1 MFKKINL
8 DLPIMYLASE
18 IKSGNLSPIDLTK
31 YCLNIIEKFDPDLK
45 AFITVEKERA
55 LEDAYCVEKKIKKG
69 NYLGPLH
76 GIPFSI
82 KDNISAKGTR
92 STRGSQIFS
101 NNISHVDSTVV
112 KKLKNAGAIL
122 LGTNNMNEFASGIDG
137 KNSFY
142 GNTKNPW
149 DSTRIS
155 GGSSS
160 GSAVAVKTGM
170 AIFSVG
176 TDTGGSVRVP
186 ASLCGVVGFK
196 PTYDII
202 STGGIFGLAPS
213 LDHVGIVSRSSWDSV
228 LIFNILRDKK
238 FIQNK
243 KNILPQFSPI
253 YQNGEYNF
261 LKRKPFCLG
270 IPKKYF
276 TEFLQSEVKRAFNNF
291 IKELDSSSVEIC
303 EVDINE
309 TDNLFYESW
318 KTIRLYESSRI
329 HAKLMNDFLMSYSPE
344 VRNMLLKGQVISRKK
359 YYQSLNTVIKIRR
372 DFLNFFNKLDFLIT
386 PTTAIS
392 APKMDNN
399 TVRIENN
406 IIQVRDAL
414 LRNTFLFN
422 SLGFPALSLPLDFN
436 SYTKMP
442 ISLQLIGKPLDD
454 INVLFFGHYIEEK
467 YKRANRFKSIPAMLL
482 K

>member
-1 MFKKINL
+1 MFEKINL
-8 DLPIMYLASE
+8 DLRIMYLASE
-18 IKSGNLSPIDLTK
+18 IKSGNLCPIVLTK
-31 YCLNIIEKFDPDLK
+31 YCLNRIEKFNSYLN

-55 LEDAYCVEKKIKKG
+55 LEDAYCVEKEIKKG

-82 KDNISAKGTR
+82 KDNISAKGIR

-101 NNISHVDSTVV
+101 SNISDVDSTVV
-112 KKLKNAGAIL
+112 KKLKKAGAIL

-137 KNSFY
+137 KNIFY

-196 PTYDII
+196 PTYGII
-202 STGGIFGLAPS
+202 STQGIFGLAPS
-213 LDHVGIVSRSSWDSV
+213 LDHVGIVTRTSWDSV
-228 LIFNILRDKK
+228 LIFNILRGKK
-238 FIQNK
+238 FIQKN
-243 KNILPQFSPI
+243 KNILPQFSQI
-253 YQNGEYNF
+253 YQNGECNF
-261 LKRKPFCLG
+261 LKKRIFLG
-270 IPKKYF
+270 IPKKHF
-276 TEFLQSEVKRAFNNF
+276 TEFLQPDVKRTFNNF
-291 IKELDSSSVEIC
+291 IKGLDSSSVEIC

-309 TDNLFYESW
+309 VHNSFYESW

-344 VRNMLLKGQVISRKK
+344 VKNMLLKGQVISRKK
-359 YYQSLNTVIKIRR
+359 YYKSLKRVFKIRR
-372 DFLNFFNKLDFLIT
+372 YFLNFFNKLDFLIT

-392 APKMDNN
+392 APKMDNT

-436 SYTKMP
+436 RYTKMP
-442 ISLQLIGKPLDD
+442 IGLQLIGKPLDD
-454 INVLFFGHYIEEK
+454 LNVLYFGHYIEEK
-467 YKRANRFKSIPAMLL
+467 YKLANGFKSIPPMLL
-482 K
+482 N

>member
-31 YCLNIIEKFDPDLK
+31 YCLNRIEKFDPDLK

-55 LEDAYCVEKKIKKG
+55 LEDAYCVEKEIKKG

-112 KKLKNAGAIL
+112 KKLKKAGAIL

-149 DSTRIS
+149 DTTRIS
-155 GGSSS
+155 GGSSG
-160 GSAVAVKTGM
+160 GSAVAIKTGM

-186 ASLCGVVGFK
+186 GSLCGVVGFK

-202 STGGIFGLAPS
+202 STEGIFGLAPS
-213 LDHVGIVSRSSWDSV
+213 LDHVGIVSRCSWDSV
-228 LIFNILRDKK
+228 IIFSILRNKK
-238 FIQNK
+238 FIQNNR
-243 KNILPQFSPI
+243 NILPQFSQI
-253 YQNGEYNF
+253 CQNGECNF
-261 LKRKPFCLG
+261 LKKEIFLG

-276 TEFLQSEVKRAFNNF
+276 TEFLQSEVKRAFNKF
-291 IKELDSSSVEIC
+291 IKELDSPSVEIC

-309 TDNLFYESW
+309 TDNSFYESW

-344 VRNMLLKGQVISRKK
+344 VKNMLLKGKVISRKK

-372 DFLNFFNKLDFLIT
+372 YFLNILNKLDFLIT

-436 SYTKMP
+436 RYTKMP
-442 ISLQLIGKPLDD
+442 IGLQLIGKPLEDMH
-454 INVLFFGHYIEEK
+454 VLFFGHYIEEK
-467 YKRANRFKSIPAMLL
+467 YKLTNRFKPIPPMLL

>member
-1 MFKKINL
+1 MFEKINL
-8 DLPIMYLASE
+8 DLPIMYLAPE
-18 IKSGNLSPIDLTK
+18 IKSGRLSPTDLTK
-31 YCLNIIEKFDPDLK
+31 YCLNRIEKFNPYLK
-45 AFITVEKERA
+45 AFITVEKECA

-82 KDNISAKGTR
+82 KDNISAKGIR

-101 NNISHVDSTVV
+101 NNISPVDSTVV
-112 KKLKNAGAIL
+112 KKLKKAGAIL

-137 KNSFY
+137 KNIFY

-196 PTYDII
+196 PTYGII
-202 STGGIFGLAPS
+202 STQGIFGLAPS
-213 LDHVGIVSRSSWDSV
+213 LDHVGIISRSSLDCIM
-228 LIFNILRDKK
+228 IFNILRNKK
-238 FIQNK
+238 FIQKNK
-243 KNILPQFSPI
+243 NNLPQFSPI

-261 LKRKPFCLG
+261 LKKKPIFLG

-276 TEFLQSEVKRAFNNF
+276 TEFLQSEVKRVFNNF
-291 IKELDSSSVEIC
+291 IKESDSSSVEIC
-303 EVDINE
+303 EVDVNE
-309 TDNLFYESW
+309 TDNSFYESW

-359 YYQSLNTVIKIRR
+359 YYQSLKKVSKIRR
-372 DFLNFFNKLDFLIT
+372 YFLNFFNKLDFLIT

-399 TVRIENN
+399 TVRIENKN
-406 IIQVRDAL
+406 IQVRDAL

-436 SYTKMP
+436 RYTKMP
-442 ISLQLIGKPLDD
+442 IGLQLIGKPLDD
-454 INVLFFGHYIEEK
+454 INVLFFGDYIEEK
-467 YKRANRFKSIPAMLL
+467 YKLANRFKSIPPMLL
-482 K
+482 N